1 MNKIIKKILS
11 TFIFTFIFSFL
22 VGYLSSCINNY
33 INSTYTCEFTSSIN
47 INENIDYQE
56 LTNIK
61 NNNDKY
67 KNINIDL
74 IKSEKGF
81 YINKNNNT
89 YTLTTFCRYYD
100 NFFLKDKQIVSTRAK
115 TFVKDYLLSKDSNIN
130 FINEGII
137 KENNSSNNYL
147 IGLIVGISISFIILI
162 YYLIIIFIKKKN
174 IKDNQE
180 IILPSI
186 FSKEY
191 WIKATSFISNPKKL
205 CSLAMILALL
215 LISKMI
221 KIPSGF
227 ASLGLGLGF
236 IFYSIIGIIYGPLSG
251 LLIGFIA
258 DIVGYFLFDTS
269 GTAFF
274 IGYVF
279 QAMISGLI
287 HGLMLYN
294 KKLSFCRCL
303 MLRLTI
309 ALICNVIIGSFC
321 WGFVANYTL
330 TQTFSYMILF
340 VIPKNLIYLIP
351 QSIILYI
358 IIKALNPI
366 FIKFNLIDKNISQ
379 NITIF

>member
-130 FINEGII
+130 FINEDII

-147 IGLIVGISISFIILI
+147 IGLIVGISISFIIL
-162 YYLIIIFIKKKN
+162 
-174 IKDNQE
+174 
-180 IILPSI
+180 S
-186 FSKEY
+186 S
-191 WIKATSFISNPKKL
+191 
-205 CSLAMILALL
+205 
-215 LISKMI
+215 
-221 KIPSGF
+221 
-227 ASLGLGLGF
+227 
-236 IFYSIIGIIYGPLSG
+236 
-251 LLIGFIA
+251 
-258 DIVGYFLFDTS
+258 
-269 GTAFF
+269 
-274 IGYVF
+274 
-279 QAMISGLI
+279 
-287 HGLMLYN
+287 
-294 KKLSFCRCL
+294 
-303 MLRLTI
+303 
-309 ALICNVIIGSFC
+309 
-321 WGFVANYTL
+321 
-330 TQTFSYMILF
+330 
-340 VIPKNLIYLIP
+340 
-351 QSIILYI
+351 
-358 IIKALNPI
+358 
-366 FIKFNLIDKNISQ
+366 
-379 NITIF
+379 